1 MINVTVKLWEEG
13 SYKAADGSDFVP
25 TLTTYVLDNSPEMD
39 INRKR
44 ASILICPGGAYAFTS
59 DREAEPVMMKFFS
72 EGFNVF
78 ILRYSVAPAKHPQP
92 LLDVSRAMW
101 LIRQNAE
108 AWHVDTGKIAVCGF
122 SAGGHL
128 AASLGVFWNEDYIKE
143 AIGMPEG
150 MNRPNALI
158 LAYPVIT
165 SGEYAH
171 RGSFE
176 NLLGENA
183 TEEQLK
189 SMSLEL
195 HVNEMTPPSFIWHT
209 FNDEAV
215 PVENSLLFA
224 QSLRK
229 QGIPFELHIY
239 PDGPH
244 GLSICSRETAPVP
257 SMYNPHAA
265 SWIPLCIEWLKHV
278 FEV

>member
-1 MINVTVKLWEEG
+1 MINITMKLWEK
-13 SYKAADGSDFVP
+13 SCDTAPDGSDFEP
-25 TLTTYVLDNSPEMD
+25 TLTTYVLDNSQEMD

-44 ASILICPGGAYAFTS
+44 ASILICPGGAYSFTS
-59 DREAEPVMMKFFS
+59 DREAEPVMMRFLS
-72 EGFNVF
+72 EGYNVF

-92 LLDVSRAMW
+92 LLDVSRAVW

-108 AWHVDTGKIAVCGF
+108 AWHVDTEKIAVCGF

-128 AASLGVFWNEDYIKE
+128 AASLGVFWNKDYIKE
-143 AIGMPEG
+143 AIGMLEG

-171 RGSFE
+171 KGSFE
-176 NLLGENA
+176 NLLGGYVTN
-183 TEEQLK
+183 EQLK
-189 SMSLEL
+189 NMSLEL
-195 HVNEMTPPSFIWHT
+195 HVNDMTPPSFIWHT
-209 FNDEAV
+209 FNDEVV
-215 PVENSLLFA
+215 PVENALLFA
-224 QSLRK
+224 KSLRK

-244 GLSICSRETAPVP
+244 GLSISTKETATYP
-257 SMYNPHAA
+257 SQDNPHVA

-278 FEV
+278 FEG